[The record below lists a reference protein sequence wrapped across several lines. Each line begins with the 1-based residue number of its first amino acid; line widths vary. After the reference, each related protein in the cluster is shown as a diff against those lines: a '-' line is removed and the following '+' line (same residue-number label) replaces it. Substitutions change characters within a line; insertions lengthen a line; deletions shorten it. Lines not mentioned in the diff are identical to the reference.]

1 MVAAE
6 HYKRGANAGQRELH
20 RQGLIAVFS
29 KEQRSCGSHGRSYHG
44 AFEPVAELGSLGQTL
59 RCLVKRSRPVK
70 AIPFRRLVLQVRGPD
85 RIGAF
90 QATSMKTKK
99 LIQSSRG

>member
-1 MVAAE
+1 MNGSASFSQSVSESGSRRALQTRCECWA
-6 HYKRGANAGQRELH
+6 KGTSQTRADS
-20 RQGLIAVFS
+20 VFS
-29 KEQRSCGSHGRSYHG
+29 KEQRSCGSHGCSYHG

-59 RCLVKRSRPVK
+59 RCLVRRSRPVK

-90 QATSMKTKK
+90 
-99 LIQSSRG
+99 